1 MKMKTATRKALD
13 LNRLARRLPPEKRQE
28 LLDYAQFL
36 QWQSQQKQREL
47 VNFDAWALNL
57 AKKRGFDK
65 LTENEVLAIVQ
76 ECRAA

>member
-1 MKMKTATRKALD
+1 MKIVTRKALD

-47 VNFDAWALNL
+47 VNFDAWVLNL

-65 LTENEVLAIVQ
+65 LTESEVLAIVQ